1 MEIVHNNPE
10 ETKSMS
16 LNAVRGGKEF
26 TDILQSA
33 QKVLLYQMS
42 EAFTVINGG
51 QFKKRRQSA

>member
-1 MEIVHNNPE
+1 MEIIHHQT

-16 LNAVRGGKEF
+16 MNALRGGREI

-33 QKVLLYQMS
+33 EKELLYQMS